1 MGSLSVMG
9 GITALFLPETLW
21 THLPNTLDESEA
33 FGSHFNICSCPHKER
48 YTLLS
53 ISPLLWNKMKIRN
66 LKHFFRYF
74 KLSFISFSI
83 LTVPEAKEMKK
94 KINLWSHKIK
104 TQDRIMEHR
113 KIYIWLQANH
123 LKPRI
128 HFAQCQNA
136 IQMTMMTSSLKRI
149 ALTQQ
154 IKKFPGTS
162 TSQSIN

>member
-1 MGSLSVMG
+1 M
-9 GITALFLPETLW
+9 FLNHPFFMTF
-21 THLPNTLDESEA
+21 T
-33 FGSHFNICSCPHKER
+33 FVIC
-48 YTLLS
+48 
-53 ISPLLWNKMKIRN
+53 IRN
-66 LKHFFRYF
+66 QTEISNVFFRYF

-149 ALTQQ
+149 APTTQQQ
-154 IKKFPGTS
+154 IKKFPGRTS

>member
-1 MGSLSVMG
+1 MCLSYSFFMTFTFV
-9 GITALFLPETLW
+9 
-21 THLPNTLDESEA
+21 
-33 FGSHFNICSCPHKER
+33 IC
-48 YTLLS
+48 
-53 ISPLLWNKMKIRN
+53 IRN
-66 LKHFFRYF
+66 QTENENKESQMFFRYF
-74 KLSFISFSI
+74 NLSFISFTI

-149 ALTQQ
+149 APTQQ

>member
-1 MGSLSVMG
+1 MYISRVDWVLIGSIQNNMVELL
-9 GITALFLPETLW
+9 IEICFWIILFY
-21 THLPNTLDESEA
+21 D
-33 FGSHFNICSCPHKER
+33 FYICYMHKK
-48 YTLLS
+48 S
-53 ISPLLWNKMKIRN
+53 NGN
-66 LKHFFRYF
+66 LKCFFRYF

-149 ALTQQ
+149 AQTTQQQ
-154 IKKFPGTS
+154 IKKFPGRTS